1 MKIFMLKCI
10 GMAGIMFFFVL
21 AGMQLANDGIHKM
34 KGYEDLNFQ
43 NAISLHENE
52 KQLRA
57 TFLGKEISSHDL
69 DEKKR
74 KLEEMSAFNFFS
86 KMGKSISDGV
96 SNSLEKIINL
106 ITE

>member
-1 MKIFMLKCI
+1 M
-10 GMAGIMFFFVL
+10 MFFIVL

-43 NAISLHENE
+43 NAIALDENE

-57 TFLGKEISSHDL
+57 TFLGNEISSHDI

-86 KMGKSISDGV
+86 TMGKSISDGV
-96 SNSLEKIINL
+96 ANSLEKIINL